1 MTRRRLAIVTFA
13 LMMGLFLASLEGT
26 VVSTAMPTII
36 AQLGGLE
43 VYSWVF
49 SIYMLT
55 STTSIPIF
63 GRLSD
68 IYGRKPVYWLGVL
81 LFLTGSA
88 LSGQAHNMSQL
99 IGFRAIQGLGAGAL
113 MPITFTIIGDIY
125 TLEQRARMQGFF
137 SGVWGISS
145 VVGPLIGG
153 FLVDNVSW
161 RWVFYLNIP
170 FGLLAVIL
178 VGLALEEPVEER
190 GNGRIDYV
198 GAALLTAG
206 VLSLLYALLQ
216 GSSYTW
222 RDARTLGF
230 LGLSVGSLI
239 AFLVV
244 EHHTG
249 EPLIPL
255 NLFKDRLFA
264 VASGQGFVAGLALF
278 GSVAYIPLFVQGVLG
293 TSATQA
299 GATLMPM
306 ILGWVGGS
314 ILSGQLLL
322 RIGPRRI
329 ALLGM
334 SLMVAGAFPLTRLEP
349 GSSQSLALV
358 AMLFMGLGMGM
369 TITAYLVAVQNRVS
383 RRRLGV
389 ATSSLQFIRQI
400 GATLGVSLM
409 GAVMSARLSTGLM
422 SLPAGAGVD
431 PQALL
436 DRSSAIQLPPS
447 VADTFQALLA
457 GALHPAF
464 LIAMVATL
472 IGLGVVFLTP
482 RGTTR
487 ELVSQGERED
497 RIVSESVGGQLSVA
511 PPKAEG
517 DCGQIA
523 A

>member
-55 STTSIPIF
+55 STTTIPIF

-68 IYGRKPVYWLGVL
+68 IYGRKPIYWLGVL

-99 IGFRAIQGLGAGAL
+99 IVFRAIQGLGAGAL
-113 MPITFTIIGDIY
+113 MPVTFTIIGDIY
-125 TLEQRARMQGFF
+125 TLEQRARMQGLF

-170 FGLLAVIL
+170 FGLMAVTL
-178 VGLALEEPVEER
+178 VGLALEEPVEAR
-190 GNGRIDYV
+190 GDRRVDYL

-216 GSSYTW
+216 GGSYGW
-222 RDARTLGF
+222 SDVRTLG
-230 LGLSVGSLI
+230 LVGLSIGCLI

-244 EHHTG
+244 ERNTA

-255 NLFKDRLFA
+255 NLFGDRLFA
-264 VASGQGFVAGLALF
+264 VASGQGFLAGLALF
-278 GSVAYIPLFVQGVLG
+278 GGVAYIPLFVQGVLG

-306 ILGWVGGS
+306 TLGWVSGS
-314 ILSGQLLL
+314 ILSGHLLL

-329 ALLGM
+329 SLLGM
-334 SLMVAGAFPLTRLEP
+334 SSMVVGAFPLAQLGP
-349 GSSQSLALV
+349 DSPQSLALV

-369 TITAYLVAVQNRVS
+369 TLTAYLVAVQNRVS

-400 GATLGVSLM
+400 GGTLGVSLM
-409 GAVMSARLSTGLM
+409 GAVMSARLSRGLA
-422 SLPAGAGVD
+422 SLPGGAGVN

-436 DRSSAIQLPPS
+436 DRSSTIQLPPS
-447 VADTFQALLA
+447 AADTFQELLA

-464 LIAMVATL
+464 LIALVATL
-472 IGLGVVFLTP
+472 IGLGVVFFTP

-487 ELVSQGERED
+487 ELVAQGERED
-497 RIVSESVGGQLSVA
+497 RTVPRSGSGQLSAVS
-511 PPKAEG
+511 PKAES
-517 DCGQIA
+517 
-523 A
+523 

>member
-1 MTRRRLAIVTFA
+1 MSRRRLAVVTFA
-13 LMMGLFLASLEGT
+13 LMMGLFLASLEAT

-43 VYSWVF
+43 VYGWVF

-55 STTSIPIF
+55 STTTIPVF

-68 IYGRKPVYWLGVL
+68 IYGRKPIYWLGVL
-81 LFLTGSA
+81 LFLIGSA
-88 LSGQAHNMSQL
+88 LSGQSQNMIQL
-99 IGFRAIQGLGAGAL
+99 IVFRAIQGLGAGAL

-161 RWVFYLNIP
+161 RWVFYLNVP

-178 VGLALEEPVEER
+178 VGLALEEPLEEQGDR
-190 GNGRIDYV
+190 RVDYL

-216 GSSYTW
+216 GGNYDWS
-222 RDARTLGF
+222 DARTLGL
-230 LGLSVGSLI
+230 LGLSAGCLI

-244 EHHTG
+244 ERRAV

-255 NLFKDRLFA
+255 NLFADRLFA
-264 VASGQGFVAGLALF
+264 VASGQGFMAGLALF

-293 TSATQA
+293 TSATRA

-306 ILGWVGGS
+306 TLGWVSGS

-322 RIGPRRI
+322 RAGPRRI

-334 SLMVAGAFPLTRLEP
+334 TSMVVGALLLTRLGP
-349 GSSQSLALV
+349 DTPQSLALV
-358 AMLFMGLGMGM
+358 SMLLMGLGMGL
-369 TITAYLVAVQNRVS
+369 TLTAYLVAVQNRVS

-400 GATLGVSLM
+400 GGTVGVSLM
-409 GAVMSARLSTGLM
+409 GAVMAVRLSTGLA
-422 SLPAGAGVD
+422 SFPGSRGID
-431 PQALL
+431 PQTLL
-436 DRSSAIQLPPS
+436 DRSGVIQLPPQ
-447 VADTFQALLA
+447 VADTFHQLLA
-457 GALHPAF
+457 AALYPAF
-464 LIAMVATL
+464 LIALIATL
-472 IGLGVVFLTP
+472 IGLAFVFFTP

-487 ELVSQGERED
+487 ELVAQGERED
-497 RIVSESVGGQLSVA
+497 WIVPDSVSRPLSAV
-511 PPKAEG
+511 PPKAES
-517 DCGQIA
+517 
-523 A
+523 